1 MESLHWPITPQQ
13 KLAVALII
21 IWTLIWKGIAMWKAA
36 RSGSK
41 AWYVV
46 LMVVNTVGILE
57 MLYIFWISKR
67 TAYS

>member
-36 RSGSK
+36 RAGSK
-41 AWYVV
+41 VWYVV

-57 MLYIFWISKR
+57 MIYIFWISKR
-67 TAYS
+67 AAHS